1 MYIITYNARSA
12 GIRHCRNDPRI
23 NINTERERE
32 REREE
37 GREGAG
43 GGRERERE
51 RRENYIYT
59 DYDTII
65 CIANYIYCYAIRH
78 LASAR
83 ATAGAWR
90 GRRNWP
96 VPPAIR
102 S

>member
-43 GGRERERE
+43 GGERES
-51 RRENYIYT
+51 YIY
-59 DYDTII
+59 
-65 CIANYIYCYAIRH
+65 R
-78 LASAR
+78 L
-83 ATAGAWR
+83 
-90 GRRNWP
+90 
-96 VPPAIR
+96 
-102 S
+102 